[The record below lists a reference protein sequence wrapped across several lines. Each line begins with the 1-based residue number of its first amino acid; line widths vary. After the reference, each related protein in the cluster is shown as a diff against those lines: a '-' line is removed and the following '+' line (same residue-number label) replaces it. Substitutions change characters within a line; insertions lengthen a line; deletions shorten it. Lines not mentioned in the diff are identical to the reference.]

1 MPASSKHSATSFS
14 VASQARA
21 TAFIAAS
28 GSVVCAI
35 ERAL

>member
-1 MPASSKHSATSFS
+1 MVSATSFM
-14 VASQARA
+14 VASVARA
-21 TAFIAAS
+21 TAFIGLS